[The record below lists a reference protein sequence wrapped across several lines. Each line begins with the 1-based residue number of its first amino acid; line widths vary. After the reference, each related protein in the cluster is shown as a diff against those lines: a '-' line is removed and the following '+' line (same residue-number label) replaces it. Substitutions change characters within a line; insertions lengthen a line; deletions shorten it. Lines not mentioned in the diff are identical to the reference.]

1 MLTCTTPITFV
12 YKDLIISTIV
22 DGDTAPMLNFIVYK
36 DLIISTIVDLNNPPS
51 ALSFVY
57 KDLIISTIVDRAL
70 LD

>member
-1 MLTCTTPITFV
+1 
-12 YKDLIISTIV
+12 
-22 DGDTAPMLNFIVYK
+22 MLNFIVYK